1 MENKVLL
8 VEDCAADAVLVR
20 EAFKRADI
28 SCKLEH
34 VTDGEQA
41 LRHLKRE
48 VERPSIVLLDLNLP
62 GLDGHDI
69 LKQIRRQDTLRAMPV
84 LVLSTSELSDD
95 IERSYREGANSYIV
109 KPSSLQEMV
118 EVFSIFKEYWFKTA
132 SLPSA
137 R

>member
-1 MENKVLL
+1 MEKKVLL

-41 LRHLKRE
+41 LQHLLCDSQ
-48 VERPSIVLLDLNLP
+48 RPSIVLLDLNLP

-69 LKQIRRQDTLRAMPV
+69 LQAIRKQESLRTLPV
-84 LVLSTSELSDD
+84 LVLSTSELVDD

-109 KPSSLQEMV
+109 KPDGLPEMV
-118 EVFSIFKEYWFKTA
+118 EVFTNFKEFWLHTA
-132 SLPSA
+132 SLPPA
-137 R
+137 P